1 MLLHVFDEAA
11 ICIRRSPEVFLKGGV
26 LGHLPD
32 VLPIF
37 ICWEAHDTEYPVQ
50 LVVVEGVTGL
60 NVLLATVEDGL
71 GRQQLRKDAAN
82 RPNVCI
88 R

>member
-1 MLLHVFDEAA
+1 MNVLHGL
-11 ICIRRSPEVFLKGGV
+11 IRCVYVCAGQT
-26 LGHLPD
+26 
-32 VLPIF
+32 
-37 ICWEAHDTEYPVQ
+37 CWEAHDTEYPVQ
-50 LVVVEGVTGL
+50 LVMVEGVTGL